1 MNPLGWHSRGYLPHF
16 NGGEIAQTVTFRL
29 HGSLPQE
36 LVARTRQELRR
47 LPPDEAAAELRQRLE
62 EYLDHGHEPTWLSRP
77 EVAGLVQDAMLHF
90 DGQRYRLLAWAI
102 MSNHVHAM
110 LMPMAPRDLSDIL
123 FSWRSYTANQA
134 NKLLE
139 RRGAFWDR
147 DYFDRFVRNEQ
158 HPANAMAYIEMN
170 PVRAG
175 LCASPELWRFGSAS
189 LRLHGR

>member
-1 MNPLGWHSRGYLPHF
+1 VNPQGWHSRGYLPHF

-36 LVARTRQELRR
+36 LVERTRQELRR
-47 LPPDEAAAELRQRLE
+47 LPPDQADTELRRRLE
-62 EYLDHGHEPTWLSRP
+62 EHLDRGHEPTWLSRP
-77 EVAGLVQDAMLHF
+77 EVATVVQDAMLHF

-102 MSNHVHAM
+102 MSNHVHAA
-110 LMPMAPRDLSDIL
+110 LAPIAPHDLSSIM
-123 FSWRSYTANQA
+123 FSWRSYTANEA
-134 NKLLE
+134 NKLLQ

-158 HPANAMAYIEMN
+158 HLANAIGYIEMN

-189 LRLHGR
+189 ARLHGR